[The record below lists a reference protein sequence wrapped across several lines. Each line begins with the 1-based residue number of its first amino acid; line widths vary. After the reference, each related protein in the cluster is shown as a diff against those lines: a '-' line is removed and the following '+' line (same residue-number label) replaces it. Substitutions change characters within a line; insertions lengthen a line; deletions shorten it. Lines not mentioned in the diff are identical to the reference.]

1 MSLHPNK
8 HISFFLKVG
17 YVICAAAAL
26 YLFFKYAFAWTVP
39 LIIAIV
45 MSSLIEK
52 PVKSLEKLKV
62 PRKIAAMVCTFL
74 YLTLFG
80 LLIYLI
86 IALSATQIKNLIAE
100 LPSLMSSFSAK
111 LTDVSQGFEQWF
123 SKLPLDEFIDFDTI
137 AGFLSN
143 IKLPSVNPSTIVNP
157 LFRAAISVPTML
169 ITTVFTFVATFFL
182 TSRRKEIW
190 GFVKNQMSPRALE
203 VVKEMQKYLSS
214 SVFGWLKAQCI
225 LICIT
230 FCELFVGFLIMG
242 LDYAFLLALVIA
254 FIDALPVLGVG
265 GILIPWAIINLF
277 TGDIVGALSLC
288 IIYAVCL
295 IVRNSIEPKI
305 LGVQIGLHPFL
316 TLLCIYFG
324 YRLAGFGGMFAL
336 PVTAICLTKLHEMGV
351 IRLYRE
357 GKSNPA
363 E

>member
-39 LIIAIV
+39 LIVAIL

-52 PVKSLEKLKV
+52 PVKSLERLKV
-62 PRKIAAMVCTFL
+62 PRKIAAIVCTFL

-80 LLIYLI
+80 LLIYVLVTV
-86 IALSATQIKNLIAE
+86 SYTQIKNLISE
-100 LPSLMSSFSAK
+100 MPSLVASLSVKFS
-111 LTDVSQGFEQWF
+111 DVSQGFEQWF
-123 SKLPLDEFIDFDTI
+123 SKLPFDEFFNFETLS
-137 AGFLSN
+137 GFLSN
-143 IKLPSVNPSTIVNP
+143 IKLPSFNPSTIVNP
-157 LFRAAISVPTML
+157 LFRAATSVPTML

-182 TSRRKEIW
+182 TSRRKEIF
-190 GFVKNQMSPRALE
+190 GFVKNQMSPRAQEIFFEL
-203 VVKEMQKYLSS
+203 QKYLSS
-214 SVFGWLKAQCI
+214 SVFGWIKAQAI
-225 LICIT
+225 LVCVT

-242 LDYAFLLALVIA
+242 LEYAFILALVIA

-265 GILIPWAIINLF
+265 GILIPWAIVNLF

-288 IIYAVCL
+288 IIYAVAL
-295 IVRNSIEPKI
+295 VVRNSIEPKI

-336 PVTAICLTKLHEMGV
+336 PVTVICLTKLHDMGV
-351 IRLYRE
+351 IKLYKE
-357 GKSNPA
+357 GPS
-363 E
+363 EE